1 MFGWTKQRLVDRARE
16 RTSHFLETVRTGAVI
31 GVWVRKLLE
40 GLYVIAFT
48 DGYTQALKDQVQ
60 ARRSLEKDQQQVF

>member
-1 MFGWTKQRLVDRARE
+1 MFGWTKQRLVDRSRE
-16 RTSHFLETVRTGAVI
+16 RTSHFLETVRTGATI

-48 DGYTQALKDQVQ
+48 DGYTAALKDQVQ
-60 ARRSLEKDQQQVF
+60 ARQSLAKD

>member
-1 MFGWTKQRLVDRARE
+1 VFGWTKQRLVDRARE

-40 GLYVIAFT
+40 GLYVIAFH
-48 DGYTQALKDQVQ
+48 DGYQQALKDQ
-60 ARRSLEKDQQQVF
+60 ARQRMAKN